1 MKALTIFGKKYGKIK
16 NVEEDI
22 IQRKIAKIIAS
33 HDGKDVSPLVRE
45 FLIDLLYSELHRIYD
60 QIIAECKIDVFG
72 NLDFEVVDKIDKRKQ
87 RIAKIKQNKI
97 LVKLSAV
104 SLPKNALKY
113 MIVHEIAHLTTKKH
127 GKKFWK
133 VVESIYPSFEEG
145 QKLFESSEKILKEP
159 PNFSLA

>member
-1 MKALTIFGKKYGKIK
+1 MNALTIFGKKYYRIK
-16 NVEEDI
+16 NAENDI

-33 HDGKDVSPLVRE
+33 HDGKDASPLFKE
-45 FLIDLLYSELHRIYD
+45 FLTDLLYSELHRIYD
-60 QIIAECKIDVFG
+60 QIIAESKIDVFG
-72 NLDFEVVDKIDKRKQ
+72 NLDFEVADRIDNRKH

-104 SLPKNALKY
+104 SLPKSALKY
-113 MIVHEIAHLTTKKH
+113 IIAHEIAHLTTKKH

-145 QKLFESSEKILKEP
+145 QKLFENSEKILKEP